1 METPKVD
8 ILLSVYKP
16 NEAFLVKQLQSINRQ
31 TYKNIEVIIN
41 DDCPSSKCDISLFEK
56 YLTNIP
62 YRVLPSEKNLGYI
75 KSFEKLSNAAT
86 GKYVAYCDQDDIWRE
101 DKIEKSIQAFQKNKD
116 VLVVVSDRKLIDE
129 NDNVICESVKHQNK
143 NNSDNYKI
151 DEVCKRNFFL
161 TFVPGMCIVAK
172 TDFIKSIIPFSIYTG
187 HDKWII
193 ACASANKQITYVDD
207 TLAYYRRHEANATG
221 VLEGINSKR
230 DYLEDRVYPCVNLIN
245 EFLDRYPNF
254 SDKNEVLEFSQAR
267 LHHNVV
273 KLFKYRYLAPSI
285 AAFELVISWM
295 PDFLFKAILN
305 FIRKK

>member
-86 GKYVAYCDQDDIWRE
+86 GEYVAYCDQDDIWRE

-172 TDFIKSIIPFSIYTG
+172 TDFIKSILPFSIYTG

-207 TLAYYRRHEANATG
+207 TLAYYRRHRANATG
-221 VLEGINSKR
+221 VLEGINSKK

-267 LHHNVV
+267 LHHNVF

-285 AAFELVISWM
+285 AAFELAISWM
-295 PDFLFKAILN
+295 PDFLFKATLN
-305 FIRKK
+305 LIRKK

>member
-86 GKYVAYCDQDDIWRE
+86 GEYVAYCDQDDIWRE

-172 TDFIKSIIPFSIYTG
+172 TDFIKSILPFSIYTG

-207 TLAYYRRHEANATG
+207 TLAYYRRHGANATG
-221 VLEGINSKR
+221 VLEGINSKK

-267 LHHNVV
+267 LHHNVF

-285 AAFELVISWM
+285 AAFELAISWM
-295 PDFLFKAILN
+295 PDFLFKATLN
-305 FIRKK
+305 LIRKK